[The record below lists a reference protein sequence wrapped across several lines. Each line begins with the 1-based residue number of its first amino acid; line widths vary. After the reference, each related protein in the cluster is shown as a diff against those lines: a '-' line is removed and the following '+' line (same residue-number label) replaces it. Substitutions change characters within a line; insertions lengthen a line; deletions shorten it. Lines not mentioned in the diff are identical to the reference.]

1 MYART
6 SLTPNQEVS
15 TPLMGDFCFNPATF
29 HPNVKQNVNVVSSSP
44 PFTIFYTAVFV
55 CLDEHFQEL
64 PAHLDEG

>member
-1 MYART
+1 
-6 SLTPNQEVS
+6 
-15 TPLMGDFCFNPATF
+15 LMGDFCFNPATF

-44 PFTIFYTAVFV
+44 PFTIFHTAVFV